1 MFLTFLNYGAKDPKT
16 KPLSKY
22 PTVTVT
28 IPAWN
33 EEKSIL
39 ETLKTVLA
47 LDYPKNK
54 LKVLIVNDASTD
66 NTKKLVQTFLTNY
79 KGAIS
84 VHLINH
90 AKNKGKG
97 AALNTAIKQTKTDYF
112 ICLDADSFIEP
123 YALKTML
130 PHIVHNKE
138 VASILPFIKLK
149 SFKGLVFRLQ
159 YIEYLV
165 NFFLKKLLGKLDCI
179 HVTPGPFALYRTQIL
194 KDVGYFAE
202 DNLTEDLE
210 MALRLQKHNY
220 GIVQLIDT
228 HVYTIAP
235 EKFTGWYSQRNRW
248 YKGTLIN
255 LFNYRKF
262 FFNTKYGEFGFFQ
275 IPMTFI
281 SALLSIFFAIFVLWK
296 KVLVPLFNEIYDL
309 SYINFDYPLMA
320 KLWFERFSFI
330 DVNTMLLYFLILVI
344 SFAFCWIGLAHKY
357 AKYKYSKT
365 SLVNTLLYVLVY
377 PIFLSIV
384 WLGIVKDL
392 ILFKIQKW

>member
-1 MFLTFLNYGAKDPKT
+1 
-16 KPLSKY
+16 
-22 PTVTVT
+22 
-28 IPAWN
+28 
-33 EEKSIL
+33 
-39 ETLKTVLA
+39 
-47 LDYPKNK
+47 
-54 LKVLIVNDASTD
+54 
-66 NTKKLVQTFLTNY
+66 
-79 KGAIS
+79 
-84 VHLINH
+84 
-90 AKNKGKG
+90 
-97 AALNTAIKQTKTDYF
+97 
-112 ICLDADSFIEP
+112 
-123 YALKTML
+123 
-130 PHIVHNKE
+130 
-138 VASILPFIKLK
+138 
-149 SFKGLVFRLQ
+149 
-159 YIEYLV
+159 
-165 NFFLKKLLGKLDCI
+165 LKKLLGKLDCI
-179 HVTPGPFALYRTQIL
+179 HVTPGPFALYKTQIL
-194 KDVGYFAE
+194 KDVGYFVE

-220 GIVQLIDT
+220 GITQLIDT
-228 HVYTIAP
+228 YVYTIAP
-235 EKFTGWYSQRNRW
+235 EKFTGWYKQRNRW

-296 KVLVPLFNEIYDL
+296 KVLVPIFNEIYDL

-320 KLWFERFSFI
+320 KLWFERFNFI
-330 DVNTMLLYFLILVI
+330 DVNTMLLYFLILII

-357 AKYKYSKT
+357 TKYTYSKT